1 MNKHIILMSTALL
14 MVATMVTT
22 NSIQGIHAET
32 KYSTNFNENKIVNQK
47 GTSASSGISSDN
59 CGKDQ
64 RCKIA
69 IDKLMD
75 SLFGDDSN
83 TASQNK
89 VGNENSMNSQNKVGN
104 ENSMNSQNKQGSN
117 NNLFDT
123 SLLPF

>member
-1 MNKHIILMSTALL
+1 MNGNSMNKHIILLSTALL
-14 MVATMVTT
+14 MIAAMVTT
-22 NSIQGIHAET
+22 NSIQGIHGEP
-32 KYSTNFNENKIVNQK
+32 KNFSNFNKNKIVNQN
-47 GTSASSGISSDN
+47 GTSVSSDN

-64 RCKIA
+64 QCKIA

-83 TASQNK
+83 T
-89 VGNENSMNSQNKVGN
+89 GSQNKVGN
-104 ENSMNSQNKQGSN
+104 ENSMNSQNKQGNN